1 MPNWATDP
9 ADAKLLRLYVPG
21 EGWKSYADKLSD
33 VDNNKVEAIG
43 SKRAMESALIN
54 ALNATNLLLLTGSGS
69 SFAASNETG
78 KTPAGMKDLWTAV
91 QAKVG
96 KDTFA
101 KVCEMFPTSPIKENI
116 EKLLT
121 LCKLYLELH
130 EEAEDQAATLVRD
143 FVKDAELAILD
154 RVNFVDTKTKLNA
167 HASFIQKV
175 GRRGLRKPRARF
187 FTTNYDLCFEE
198 AARRHRFTIID
209 GFSHAMEQVYD
220 RAHFDYDIVRRAAG
234 KDAPD
239 YIENVFHLYKLH
251 GSIDWRR
258 VDGEIIRSKGP
269 NGSPILIYPR
279 SSKYQEAFE
288 APYLDMIGALQ
299 AALREPD
306 TALLVS
312 GFGFNDDHLS
322 RPILASVEAN
332 MSLRLVI
339 CDPAFLA
346 PSDIGDDDH
355 IVTAEPTT
363 TNPFLKAF
371 WKLSVGGDPRIH
383 LINGRFGDLA
393 MALPDLV
400 GETDRERHVARMR
413 AIRDDQERP
422 G

>member
-1 MPNWATDP
+1 MPNWVTDP
-9 ADAKLLRLYVPG
+9 ADPKLLRLYLPD
-21 EGWKSYADKLSD
+21 EGWKAYADKLS
-33 VDNNKVEAIG
+33 EAENRIEAVG
-43 SKRAMESALIN
+43 SKRALESALLN
-54 ALNATNLLLLTGSGS
+54 ALNSTNLILLTGSGS
-69 SFAASNETG
+69 SFAAKNEIG
-78 KTPAGMKDLWTAV
+78 KTPASMSDLWTAV
-91 QAKVG
+91 RVRAG
-96 KDTFA
+96 DETFA
-101 KVCEMFPTSPIKENI
+101 RVCGMFPSSPINENI

-121 LCKLYLELH
+121 LCKLYLELN
-130 EEAEDQAATLVRD
+130 ETAEDAQTTLVRS

-154 RVNFVDTKTKLNA
+154 RVDFVGTKTTLDA
-167 HASFIQKV
+167 HAGFIQKI

-209 GFSHAMEQVYD
+209 GFSHALEQVYD
-220 RAHFDYDIVRRAAG
+220 RSHFDHDIVRREAA
-234 KDAPD
+234 KDTPD

-258 VDGEIIRSKGP
+258 VNGEIVRSKGP
-269 NGSPILIYPR
+269 AGDPILIYPR

-288 APYLDMIGALQ
+288 APYLDMISALQ

-306 TALLVS
+306 TALIVS

-322 RPILASVEAN
+322 RPILAAVEAN

-346 PSDIGDDDH
+346 SADISGADHVVAAAPS
-355 IVTAEPTT
+355 T
-363 TNPFLKAF
+363 TNPFMKAF
-371 WKLSVGGDPRIH
+371 YKLAAGGDPRIH
-383 LINGRFGDLA
+383 LVNGRFADLA
-393 MALPDLV
+393 TALPDLV

-413 AIRDDQERP
+413 AIRDDEERL

>member
-1 MPNWATDP
+1 MTQCGQQ
-9 ADAKLLRLYVPG
+9 L
-21 EGWKSYADKLSD
+21 
-33 VDNNKVEAIG
+33 
-43 SKRAMESALIN
+43 
-54 ALNATNLLLLTGSGS
+54 
-69 SFAASNETG
+69 FAAGTIG
-78 KTPAGMKDLWTAV
+78 AAKRVIIDVAGSVAR
-91 QAKVG
+91 
-96 KDTFA
+96 
-101 KVCEMFPTSPIKENI
+101 P
-116 EKLLT
+116 
-121 LCKLYLELH
+121 
-130 EEAEDQAATLVRD
+130 
-143 FVKDAELAILD
+143 
-154 RVNFVDTKTKLNA
+154 
-167 HASFIQKV
+167 
-175 GRRGLRKPRARF
+175 KPRARF

-209 GFSHAMEQVYD
+209 GFSHALEQVYD
-220 RAHFDYDIVRRAAG
+220 RAHFDCDIVRRDSG

-258 VDGEIIRSKGP
+258 VGGEIIRSKGP
-269 NGSPILIYPR
+269 NGAPILIYPR

-322 RPILASVEAN
+322 RPILAAIEAN

-346 PSDIGDDDH
+346 SADIAGEDH
-355 IVTAEPTT
+355 AVTAELAT
-363 TNPFLKAF
+363 TNPFMRAF
-371 WKLSVGGDPRIH
+371 CKLAAGGDPRIH

-413 AIRDDQERP
+413 AIRDDQERS